1 MESFLFLALKKW
13 PTQNVVIKHEINW
26 TKSNKN
32 PIDLLQKNPIPTLP
46 ITNIG
51 PGLFVN
57 INNLLPSYLLILFS
71 NRRLVTILAPTGY
84 PENKPIINGYEA
96 ILGKLK
102 ILSITMP
109 NLDVING
116 IRKVY
121 DNNSTTIKNGNK
133 LGKTVLINNSKELFI
148 IITLLEEKVINPIA
162 NISISIV
169 II

>member
-1 MESFLFLALKKW
+1 MALKKW

-57 INNLLPSYLLILFS
+57 ISNLLPSYLLTLFS
-71 NRRLVTILAPTGY
+71 KRRLATIFAPTGY

-121 DNNSTTIKNGNK
+121 DNSSTTIKNGNK

-148 IITLLEEKVINPIA
+148 IITLLEENTIKPIA
-162 NISISIV
+162 NNSINIV